1 MSAIHSGVA
10 AHVCAPP
17 KLCPNLSFFQY
28 VRHVFF
34 VIVALPFLT
43 SDALARTLYVDANAA
58 GGRGSVDAPFKSIN
72 QAANSARPGDTI
84 LVRRGIYSGQVKV
97 NQNGRAGAPIV
108 IKGERGA
115 IIDGSRTRVD
125 TLVEIGGSHIVFEGF
140 EVRNASRTGIGLW
153 GTFNNVV
160 RKNVVVGSQGAG
172 IWVGHN
178 QRGRSGQNII
188 ENNVIV
194 DNARMN
200 TARKRG
206 SGWPIGIAIS
216 VSDQSVVRS
225 NRVYENHGEGIGVLS
240 STNVRV
246 YDNMV
251 YDNFSVNIY
260 LDNAPNSHVKAN
272 IIGSTGN
279 KAFFRHKRPPAGVLI
294 ANEKTRH
301 QMPSRG
307 ISVTSN
313 TLVGVQDV
321 SYGTYGMNTG
331 LYDSVTSPNKV
342 QPNKWLSVPRGA
354 AGS

>member
-1 MSAIHSGVA
+1 MAANDTGVT
-10 AHVCAPP
+10 AHFCARPY
-17 KLCPNLSFFQY
+17 LS
-28 VRHVFF
+28 V
-34 VIVALPFLT
+34 LPFVRRVFLILA
-43 SDALARTLYVDANAA
+43 ALAFLATESVARTLYVDASAA
-58 GGRGSVDAPFKSIN
+58 GGRGSSDAPFKSIN
-72 QAANSARPGDTI
+72 QAAQHARPGDTI
-84 LVRRGIYSGQVKV
+84 LVRRGVYSGQVKV
-97 NQNGRAGAPIV
+97 YQNGRAGAPIV

-140 EVRNASRTGIGLW
+140 EIRNASRTGIGLW
-153 GTFNNVV
+153 GTFHTIV

-172 IWVGHN
+172 IWVGHH
-178 QRGRSGQNII
+178 QRGRSGQNIV
-188 ENNVIV
+188 EKNLIV

-200 TARKRG
+200 ISRKRS
-206 SGWPIGIAIS
+206 SGWPIGIAIA
-216 VSDQSVVRS
+216 VSDQSIVRS

-240 STNVRV
+240 STNVKV
-246 YDNMV
+246 YDNTV

-260 LDNAPNSHVKAN
+260 LDNAPQSHVKSN

-279 KAFFRHKRPPAGVLI
+279 KTFFRHKRPPEGVMI

-307 ISVTSN
+307 ITVVSN

-331 LYDSVTSPNKV
+331 LHDSVIAQNKV
-342 QPNKWLSVPRGA
+342 QPNKWLSVPRGV